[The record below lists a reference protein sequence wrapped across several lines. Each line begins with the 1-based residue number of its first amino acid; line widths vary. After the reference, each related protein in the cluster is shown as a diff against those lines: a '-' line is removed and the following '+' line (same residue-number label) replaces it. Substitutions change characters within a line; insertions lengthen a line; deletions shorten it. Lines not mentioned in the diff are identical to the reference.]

1 MTAIRPLRRSTV
13 IALAACV
20 GLVGIPIAS
29 ASAGADGRA
38 AIARALD
45 YERARDYR
53 AARVEALNAVRASRG
68 AAAAHLV
75 RARVAIAL
83 KDGDDA
89 AEAAAA
95 AASAGA
101 SADEVRPLAAHA
113 ALLRGEPGRALE
125 ILAEGPVRADDAAYG
140 ARLRGMAALAAGDLA
155 SAAGAFDEAVAIA
168 PRDPAT
174 WIEIA
179 RFRLANADLIGATD
193 AVDLAIE
200 IDPRNAAALRLRA
213 NITRDRNGLI
223 ASLAWYER
231 AVAIDPSDV
240 DTLADYAATL
250 GDAGRYRAMLAI
262 ARRAHALAP
271 RDPRPM
277 FLQAV
282 LAARASQYP
291 LARSLLERVEA
302 QLGDQPSYMLVRAIV
317 ENASG
322 APNIALGWAERLVER
337 QPDNET
343 ARIILADASLTAGDS
358 ATAWATMRPLV
369 VDRSADSWHLLLAA
383 QAYAASG
390 QVPQPADL
398 IDQAAAFPGVSA
410 TFVRGA
416 GDDARGAGAQA
427 ILPRLRS
434 ALAEGDLGGSATMA
448 RDLVAGAPG
457 VAAAHVIAG
466 DVAMARGDYAGA
478 AADYRRAM
486 AIRADE
492 AAALRL
498 VDAYLKVGDRQ
509 AASETLSAFLAS
521 SPRSIAANRVA
532 AAFYLDA
539 RDWDRGI
546 ATLEALR
553 ARLGNREALVLSQ
566 LGRAYLGKGED
577 ERARDLLRQ
586 AYALQPG
593 NAGIASL
600 LGLALSR
607 TGGSAA
613 RARDLAVKAL
623 LIEPGNATFRRRWEQ
638 LVG

>member
-277 FLQAV
+277 FLRRCSRRG
-282 LAARASQYP
+282 RASIRSP
-291 LARSLLERVEA
+291 ARCSNASRPSSATSRRTCSCARSSKM
-302 QLGDQPSYMLVRAIV
+302 PRAHPI
-317 ENASG
+317 S
-322 APNIALGWAERLVER
+322 
-337 QPDNET
+337 
-343 ARIILADASLTAGDS
+343 
-358 ATAWATMRPLV
+358 
-369 VDRSADSWHLLLAA
+369 RSAGPSGWSS
-383 QAYAASG
+383 AS
-390 QVPQPADL
+390 P
-398 IDQAAAFPGVSA
+398 
-410 TFVRGA
+410 TTR
-416 GDDARGAGAQA
+416 
-427 ILPRLRS
+427 PR
-434 ALAEGDLGGSATMA
+434 
-448 RDLVAGAPG
+448 
-457 VAAAHVIAG
+457 
-466 DVAMARGDYAGA
+466 
-478 AADYRRAM
+478 
-486 AIRADE
+486 
-492 AAALRL
+492 
-498 VDAYLKVGDRQ
+498 
-509 AASETLSAFLAS
+509 AS
-521 SPRSIAANRVA
+521 SWPMPA
-532 AAFYLDA
+532 
-539 RDWDRGI
+539 
-546 ATLEALR
+546 
-553 ARLGNREALVLSQ
+553 
-566 LGRAYLGKGED
+566 
-577 ERARDLLRQ
+577 
-586 AYALQPG
+586 
-593 NAGIASL
+593 
-600 LGLALSR
+600 
-607 TGGSAA
+607 
-613 RARDLAVKAL
+613 
-623 LIEPGNATFRRRWEQ
+623 
-638 LVG
+638 